1 MPLDPGSSPGIDL
14 CNKLPNFICFS
25 ITSNILRCQQTRC
38 IIKEKIKVGYM
49 KVECPKCKGEMEEAY
64 VNTPVNILEGKINDH
79 PDEQRS
85 FMPNVAYVCKDCGY
99 IEFYHKK

>member
-1 MPLDPGSSPGIDL
+1 M
-14 CNKLPNFICFS
+14 
-25 ITSNILRCQQTRC
+25 
-38 IIKEKIKVGYM
+38 
-49 KVECPKCKGEMEEAY
+49 ECPKCKGEMEEAY
-64 VNTPVNILEGKINDH
+64 VNTPVNVWEDKINDH